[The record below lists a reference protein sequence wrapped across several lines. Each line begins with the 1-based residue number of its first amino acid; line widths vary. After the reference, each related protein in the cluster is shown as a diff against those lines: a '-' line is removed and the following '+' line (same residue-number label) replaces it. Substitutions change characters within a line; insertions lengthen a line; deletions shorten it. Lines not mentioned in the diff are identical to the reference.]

1 MAKKMILVPHDFMS
15 KLGQQQRLEPSGDL
29 DSEMKRMLDNSQ
41 LDDRDRWTQYQQ
53 MLQRYLRLKEQERQ
67 PLKVAV
73 EESRDG
79 VLSTLSKEVVD
90 SVPVAYRR
98 KAKLLLQ
105 RLEDSDD
112 IKWDSRGE
120 VTIRG
125 EKITDSNITDLVGDV
140 VRARK
145 NTNPV
150 GWQMFAD
157 LLKVMNMPHE
167 FIGNTRRIAYMTN
180 KVQAPVIEGQPRAKR
195 KRPSIS
201 GDGWSG
207 FRF

>member
-1 MAKKMILVPHDFMS
+1 MRLESQEEVLGAVRRCVVTSVVVTHNRYSVECSVVIAKKMILVPHDFMS

-120 VTIRG
+120 VTIRS
-125 EKITDSNITDLVGDV
+125 EMKRMLDNSQLDDRDRWTQYQ
-140 VRARK
+140 
-145 NTNPV
+145 
-150 GWQMFAD
+150 QM
-157 LLKVMNMPHE
+157 LQRYLRLKEQERQPLKVAVE
-167 FIGNTRRIAYMTN
+167 
-180 KVQAPVIEGQPRAKR
+180 E
-195 KRPSIS
+195 S
-201 GDGWSG
+201 
-207 FRF
+207 